1 VVTDAAEPAAELL
14 ERRWFAAIAA
24 AKRVKAECDA
34 LLVVLEI
41 SGDAW
46 RRACVQL
53 AKLETLRDMLGDQ
66 LVATYEPS
74 AVPAGTAIPYEEM
87 SAAWAAVRRPR
98 FEQPYSGTMKC
109 VYHPSYQ
116 VALPPGHPFPMSK
129 YSRLVDQLLAEG
141 TLAAGDILQPE
152 PLDAPTLELVH
163 TPEYLAKLS
172 SSGLSV
178 AEQRRLGLPWSEAL
192 WQRARLASAGTL
204 LAARAALDQG
214 LAGNLAGG
222 THHAF
227 ADHGEGF
234 CALNDVAIAIRK
246 LQAEH
251 LIERAAVVDLDVHQG
266 NGTAAIFEADDE
278 VFTFS
283 MHGERNY
290 PLAKMRSNL
299 DVPLEDGVGDAEYLD
314 ALQRHLPTVLNAAK
328 ADIVFY
334 LAGVDVAAGDRY
346 GKLALTE
353 EGIRRRDRWVI
364 EAVRRRGLPLIIVLA
379 GGYAPT
385 RARTAELHAH
395 AFREAVACAR

>member
-1 VVTDAAEPAAELL
+1 
-14 ERRWFAAIAA
+14 
-24 AKRVKAECDA
+24 
-34 LLVVLEI
+34 
-41 SGDAW
+41 
-46 RRACVQL
+46 
-53 AKLETLRDMLGDQ
+53 
-66 LVATYEPS
+66 
-74 AVPAGTAIPYEEM
+74 
-87 SAAWAAVRRPR
+87 
-98 FEQPYSGTMKC
+98 MKC

-116 VALPPGHPFPMSK
+116 IALPPGHPFPMSK
-129 YSRLVDQLLAEG
+129 YSRLVDILLAEG
-141 TLAAGDILQPE
+141 TLAACDILRPE

-163 TPEYLAKLS
+163 TPEYLAKLA
-172 SSGLSV
+172 SSGLSA

-204 LAARAALDQG
+204 LAARTALERG

-234 CALNDVAIAIRK
+234 CVLNDVAIAIRT
-246 LQAEH
+246 LQAER

-266 NGTAAIFEADDE
+266 NGTAAIFEADDH

-283 MHGERNY
+283 MHGEGNY

-299 DVPLEDGVGDAEYLD
+299 DVSLEDGAGDARYLGALKSHLRTVLD
-314 ALQRHLPTVLNAAK
+314 AAR

-353 EGIRRRDRWVI
+353 EGIRQRDRWVI
-364 EAVRRRGLPLIIVLA
+364 EAVRRRQLPLCIVLA
-379 GGYAPT
+379 GGYART
-385 RARTAELHAH
+385 GERTAELHAH
-395 AFREAVACAR
+395 VFREAAAFERQTGC

>member
-1 VVTDAAEPAAELL
+1 
-14 ERRWFAAIAA
+14 
-24 AKRVKAECDA
+24 
-34 LLVVLEI
+34 
-41 SGDAW
+41 
-46 RRACVQL
+46 
-53 AKLETLRDMLGDQ
+53 
-66 LVATYEPS
+66 
-74 AVPAGTAIPYEEM
+74 
-87 SAAWAAVRRPR
+87 
-98 FEQPYSGTMKC
+98 MKC

-129 YSRLVDQLLAEG
+129 YALLKERLLAEG
-141 TLAAGDILQPE
+141 VLTPGDILQPE
-152 PLDAPTLELVH
+152 PIDAPTLELVH
-163 TPEYLAKLS
+163 TREYLAKLG
-172 SSGLSV
+172 SSGLSA

-192 WQRARLASAGTL
+192 WQRSRLASAGTL
-204 LAARAALDQG
+204 LAARTALEQG

-234 CALNDVAIAIRK
+234 CVLNDVAIAIRK
-246 LQAEH
+246 LQTERS
-251 LIERAAVVDLDVHQG
+251 IERAAIIDLDVHQG
-266 NGTAAIFEADDE
+266 NGTAAIFETDDD

-314 ALQRHLPTVLNAAK
+314 ALQRHLPRVLEAANA
-328 ADIVFY
+328 DMVFY

-353 EGIRRRDRWVI
+353 EGIRQRDRCVI
-364 EAVRRRGLPLIIVLA
+364 ETVRSRGLPLSIVLA
-379 GGYAPT
+379 GGYASS

-395 AFREAVACAR
+395 AFREAADYEFRIAGGRSARSFA